1 MAGGRV
7 FRPLPPRPFEAR
19 KIVLIRSTLLFTVSM
34 FFCYW
39 IGTNVGTIAALLMLV
54 FLWLGGALNLLE
66 HLFRF
71 VTVTGEEADFRD
83 LLRRADIM
91 QQPNI
96 QKVSDRGENNW
107 LSYGFSCMQGWR
119 RTMEDDHVTI
129 LNEDGGFFGVFD
141 GHSGAN
147 VARFC
152 GDNIFEF
159 VKKTAAFEDKNY
171 TKALYDGFIDIDK
184 HLYANYGNEKSGCTA
199 VVLFVKGD
207 ELYCGNAGDSRSI
220 LCRDGEPIPLSN
232 DHKPFLPS
240 EQSRI
245 ERAGGYV
252 WNRRVNGALA
262 LSRAIG
268 DFGFKSNTQVSWD
281 QQAVTSAPEVR
292 FSRLNRDRDEFAI
305 IACDGIWDVL
315 SNEQV
320 VEFVRLRIKRRVALD
335 VIAEELIERCL
346 SPHPFGIG
354 CDNMSVVIVQFK
366 QNTPSQSPTMVKENN
381 EVITGETISPVND
394 KQSSSS
400 SSSIIS
406 DVEKNKE
413 SNTVDSSAQ
422 ASRERSLVKEKQQN
436 DTNQL
441 PPSLIKTTGEVESSL
456 QSSNNE
462 NDLYMEEYFTEIK
475 AKRE

>member
-19 KIVLIRSTLLFTVSM
+19 KVVLIRSSLLFTVSM

-39 IGTNVGTIAALLMLV
+39 VGTNVGIITAMLVLV
-54 FLWLGGALNLLE
+54 FLWLGGALSLLD

-83 LLRRADIM
+83 MLRRADIM

-199 VVLFVKGD
+199 VVLFVKED

-220 LCRDGEPIPLSN
+220 LCRDGEPVALSN

-292 FSRLNRDRDEFAI
+292 FSRLNRDRDEFAV

-320 VEFVRLRIKRRVALD
+320 VEFVRLRIKRRVPLD

-366 QNTPSQSPTMVKENN
+366 RNKSPPSAMKLKEDS
-381 EVITGETISPVND
+381 EVITAETNSSVNN

-400 SSSIIS
+400 ITS
-406 DVEKNKE
+406 DVNKNKE
-413 SNTVDSSAQ
+413 SNNADSGAH
-422 ASRERSLVKEKQQN
+422 ASRESSLVKEKQQN
-436 DTNQL
+436 DASQL
-441 PPSLIKTTGEVESSL
+441 PHLLIITSSEVELPS
-456 QSSNNE
+456 QSSNNR
-462 NDLYMEEYFTEIK
+462 NDPYLEELFADGKT
-475 AKRE
+475 KRE